1 MSCCLPFWEVVV
13 IMVQVYNLKGVYP
26 MLANVFSSQLFQDIC
41 RSAAILVAGIFAMR
55 IISKVLNAALEKSK
69 LEKAAHSLITSLA
82 NAAMYI
88 LLGLMVA
95 SSLGI
100 DVTSIVALAS
110 VLTLA
115 LSLALQNIVSN
126 IIGGFTILYTHPFH
140 SGDYV
145 EIAGQGGTVKEIN
158 MTYTM
163 LSTGDNK
170 LISIPNSAVVAAQIV
185 NYSAAET
192 RRVEILAS
200 ASYDAPTQQVID
212 ALVLA
217 GSVDNVLLDPAPRA
231 VVTSYGDSA
240 ISYSLRL
247 WVKTPDYWD
256 VYFQVNQRVK
266 DIFDEQG
273 IEMTYPHLNVHIDR

>member
-1 MSCCLPFWEVVV
+1 M
-13 IMVQVYNLKGVYP
+13 LKNMFVTYP
-26 MLANVFSSQLFQDIC
+26 LLSTLCRALILLA
-41 RSAAILVAGIFAMR
+41 AGILAIR
-55 IISKVLNAALEKSK
+55 IADKILKVSLEKTK

-82 NAAMYI
+82 NTAMYV

-115 LSLALQNIVSN
+115 LSLALQNMVSN

-163 LSTGDNK
+163 LATGDNK

-192 RRVEILAS
+192 RRVEVLAS
-200 ASYDAPTQQVID
+200 ASYNTPTQQVID

-217 GSVDNVLLDPAPRA
+217 GTVDNVLLDPAPVA
-231 VVTSYGDSA
+231 VITAYGESA
-240 ISYSLRL
+240 IQYSLRL

-273 IEMTYPHLNVHIDR
+273 IEMTYPHLNVHIQQ